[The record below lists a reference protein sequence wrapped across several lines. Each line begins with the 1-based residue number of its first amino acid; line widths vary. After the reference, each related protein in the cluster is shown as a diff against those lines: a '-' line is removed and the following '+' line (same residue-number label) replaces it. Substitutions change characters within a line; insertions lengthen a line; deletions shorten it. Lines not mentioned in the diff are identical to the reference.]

1 MDRLTQGIFGL
12 SAAQTILGTLG
23 VCLLESGV
31 DSVSAVFYRC
41 LIGGLVL
48 LAYCAWR
55 GDLLSLRQ
63 LPRREVGFA
72 MLTAAMIITNWT
84 LFFEGI
90 RLTSIAVATIVFHVQ
105 PFFVVLMGALLLR
118 ERVPMIVFAWIAL
131 ALIGLIL
138 ATGLSPTEISMGSDY
153 VLGLALTLGA
163 AFTYALVTIIAK
175 GFVHTKSTQL
185 TLIQCIFGAL
195 VLGFAAPGDAS
206 SYDHGQW
213 AWLTVMG
220 VVHTG
225 AVYILLYGS
234 LPKLTT
240 PYIAVLLFLYPASAV
255 VVDALYYDHHI
266 SPMQVAGL
274 ATIIVASLG
283 VTLKWG
289 QRRIAPS

>member
-1 MDRLTQGIFGL
+1 MKRSTQGIIGL

-31 DSVSAVFYRC
+31 DSISAVYYRC
-41 LIGGLVL
+41 LIGGFVL
-48 LAYCAWR
+48 LGYCAWH

-63 LPRREVGFA
+63 LPRRELGLA

-131 ALIGLIL
+131 ALIGLIF
-138 ATGLSPTEISMGSDY
+138 ATGISSTEIALGSDY
-153 VLGLALTLGA
+153 VLGLSLTLGA

-175 GFVHTKSTQL
+175 GFVYTKPTQL
-185 TLIQCIFGAL
+185 TLIQCVFGAL
-195 VLGFAAPGDAS
+195 VLGFVTPGDAS
-206 SYDHGQW
+206 SYDQGQW
-213 AWLTVMG
+213 AWLVVMG
-220 VVHTG
+220 VIHTG
-225 AVYILLYGS
+225 VVYILLYGS

-255 VVDALYYDHHI
+255 VVDALYYNHQV
-266 SPMQVAGL
+266 SPAQVAGL
-274 ATIIVASLG
+274 VTIILASLG

-289 QRRIAPS
+289 QRRTV

>member
-1 MDRLTQGIFGL
+1 MDRLTQGIIGL
-12 SAAQTILGTLG
+12 TAAQTILGTLG

-31 DSVSAVFYRC
+31 DSVSAVYYRC
-41 LIGGLVL
+41 LIGGVVL

-63 LPRREVGFA
+63 LPRREIGFA
-72 MLTAAMIITNWT
+72 VLTAAMIITNWT

-105 PFFVVLMGALLLR
+105 PFFVVLLGALLLR
-118 ERVPMIVFAWIAL
+118 ERIPFIVFAWIAL
-131 ALIGLIL
+131 ALIGLIF
-138 ATGLSPTEISMGSDY
+138 ATGISVSEITLGSDY
-153 VLGLALTLGA
+153 VLGLIVTIGA

-175 GFVHTKSTQL
+175 GFVHTKPHQL
-185 TLIQCIFGAL
+185 TFIQCVFGAL
-195 VLGFAAPGDAS
+195 VLGFVAPGEAS
-206 SYDHGQW
+206 SYDNNQW
-213 AWLTVMG
+213 AWLVVMG
-220 VVHTG
+220 VIHTG

-266 SPMQVAGL
+266 SVLQGFGL
-274 ATIIVASLG
+274 VTIILASLG

-289 QRRIAPS
+289 QRTIV

>member
-1 MDRLTQGIFGL
+1 MDRLTQGIVGL
-12 SAAQTILGTLG
+12 SVAQTILGTLG

-31 DSVSAVFYRC
+31 DSVSAVYYRC

-55 GDLLSLRQ
+55 GDLMSLRQ

-105 PFFVVLMGALLLR
+105 PFFVVLMGALFLR

-131 ALIGLIL
+131 ALIGLIF
-138 ATGLSPTEISMGSDY
+138 ATGISSNEIAFESDY
-153 VLGLALTLGA
+153 GLGLALTLGA
-163 AFTYALVTIIAK
+163 AFTYALVTVIAK
-175 GFVHTKSTQL
+175 GFVHTKPTQL
-185 TLIQCIFGAL
+185 TLIQCIFGSL
-195 VLGFAAPGDAS
+195 VLGFVAPGDAS
-206 SYDHGQW
+206 SYDQGQW
-213 AWLTVMG
+213 MWLAVMG

-266 SPMQVAGL
+266 SPMQVVGL

-283 VTLKWG
+283 VTFKRG
-289 QRRIAPS
+289 QRRTD